1 MNDLETLIRSTLIED
16 ADLAP
21 RAAADWS
28 GLDRYEATPSSRNPW
43 LTVGAVGLAAAA
55 MAGAVALRAQTTN
68 TPAAST
74 KWTPPGIEFPLKDLG
89 PADSSDFI
97 TTNGLSRRMSVEGQP
112 VFTVY
117 ATVVY
122 QFGLTAEQQ
131 RCLSQARGGAGCSPE
146 WNVVSEDIGGSST
159 VDNGLGTYDVW
170 TWASVPIDAAYVT
183 YADGPETR
191 WQRPVAGVAIFPQV
205 TGNDEIA
212 VAYGADGRE
221 LRRTDAASRQRE
233 GEQSNTFVQPRQ
245 SDVGGGQFEE
255 LRTLTAASMTDC
267 LQRHGGA
274 FTSGSLVATFPAD
287 IDQPAVW
294 SDCVSATKAS
304 VTARLGEMNVRTFD
318 PTKERAQAADSPIR
332 YECVAPPQE
341 PQPLPEPSCAA
352 PVTPP
357 TTVP

>member
-16 ADLAP
+16 SELAP
-21 RAAADWS
+21 KAAAEWS
-28 GLDRYEATPSSRNPW
+28 GLDRYEAAPSNRNPW

-74 KWTPPGIEFPLKDLG
+74 KWTPAGIEFPMKDLG

-97 TTNGLSRRMSVEGQP
+97 TTNGLSRGMSVEGQP
-112 VFTVY
+112 IFTVY
-117 ATVVY
+117 ATVQY
-122 QFGLTAEQQ
+122 QFGLTAELQ
-131 RCLSQARGGAGCSPE
+131 RCLSQEGGGAGCSPE

-191 WQRPVAGVAIFPQV
+191 WQRPVAGVAVFPQV

-212 VAYGADGRE
+212 VAYAADGRE

-233 GEQSNTFVQPRQ
+233 GEQSNAFIQPRQ
-245 SDVGGGQFEE
+245 SDVSRGQFEE
-255 LRTLTAASMTDC
+255 LRTMTSESMTNC
-267 LQRHGGA
+267 LKRNGGSFA
-274 FTSGSLVATFPAD
+274 TGAGVATFPATM
-287 IDQPAVW
+287 DQSAIW
-294 SDCVSATKAS
+294 RDCVVVTKAAIS
-304 VTARLGEMNVRTFD
+304 KRLDEMNVRTFD
-318 PTKERAQAADSPIR
+318 PSKERAQAVDSPIQ
-332 YECVAPPQE
+332 YECVAPPQG
-341 PQPLPEPSCAA
+341 PQPLPEPACAG